1 MFETTLKPS
10 HKSQKMPEVLL
21 LYSERNIQFSSLR
34 NVQLKKNLSGKM
46 ILIMATIK
54 KEGNIRPSGKRREQI
69 LTNKDTSLQRAGW
82 GHWV

>member
-1 MFETTLKPS
+1 
-10 HKSQKMPEVLL
+10 
-21 LYSERNIQFSSLR
+21 
-34 NVQLKKNLSGKM
+34 M